1 MNTEGLT
8 ESRNVLRAAIG
19 RAQAAVMRLP
29 RQEETNMVTVGDDWP
44 QLDPLAIRG
53 AIGDFVRTVEPHTEA
68 DPAAILVQ
76 ALAAFGNTLNR
87 SSHFPVEADRHYMNL
102 FAVMV
107 GDTSKGRK
115 GTSGSHVRKLFEAVD
130 PEWTKTRILSGLSSG
145 EGVIWAVRDP
155 ISKHEPIRED
165 GRPTGDYRTVITDPG
180 IDDKRLLV
188 LEGEFAQCLH
198 VMKREGNILNALLR
212 QAWDNGDLRI
222 LTKNSPAQST
232 GAHISLI
239 GHITKD
245 ELVRHLD
252 GTDAANGFLNR
263 FLWVC
268 VRRSKVLPEGGSLDE
283 TSLEPIIHRLRQAV
297 QFGRTAGE
305 LKRDEAARGIWRKVY
320 PVLSEGKPGL
330 LGAVL
335 SRAEAQVMRVACL
348 YALQD
353 VKSVISQDH
362 LMAALALWE
371 YCEASARYIFGQR
384 LGDPIADELI
394 QALRKHPE
402 GLTRTEIR
410 DWFGRNRKASEID
423 RGLNILAKLNR
434 ALPHREESDGGG
446 RPVERWFAVNTCTT

>member
-1 MNTEGLT
+1 MNTGELT
-8 ESRNVLRAAIG
+8 ESRNVLQAAIG
-19 RAQAAVMRLP
+19 RAQRAVMQLP
-29 RQEETNMVTVGDDWP
+29 RREEANIVIVGDEWP

-53 AIGDFVRTVEPHTEA
+53 VIGDFVRIVEPHTEA

-76 ALAAFGNTLNR
+76 ALVAFGNLLNR
-87 SSHFPVEADRHYMNL
+87 SSYFTVEADRHYMNL

-115 GTSGSHVRKLFEAVD
+115 GTSGSHVRRVFEAVE
-130 PEWTKTRILSGLSSG
+130 PEWAQTRILSGLSSG

-155 ISKHEPIRED
+155 IFKHKPNSD
-165 GRPTGDYRTVITDPG
+165 GGQPTGGSQIAMVDPG
-180 IDDKRLLV
+180 IEDKRLLV
-188 LEGEFAQCLH
+188 VEGEFAQCFH

-212 QAWDNGDLRI
+212 QAWDSGDLRI

-232 GAHISLI
+232 GAHISII

-245 ELVRHLD
+245 ELCRRLD

-268 VRRSKVLPEGGSLDE
+268 VRRSKVLPEGGSLDKAA
-283 TSLEPIIHRLRQAV
+283 LEPIIHRLREAL
-297 QFGRTAGE
+297 QFGRCAGE
-305 LKRDEAARGIWRKVY
+305 LKRDEAARDVWRKVY

-335 SRAEAQVMRVACL
+335 SRAEAQVTRLSCL

-353 VKSVISQDH
+353 MSYVVTRDH

-384 LGDPIADELI
+384 LGDPIADELL
-394 QALRKHPE
+394 QALRKHLTE
-402 GLTRTEIR
+402 GLSRTDIR
-410 DWFGRNRKASEID
+410 DLFWRNRKAREID
-423 RGLNILAKLNR
+423 QGLDLLVKQGLAY
-434 ALPHREESDGGG
+434 PREEPSAGG
-446 RPVERWFAVNTCTT
+446 RSIERWFAVSPGTT